1 MYGIILHNVNILIDG
16 GIFMALDYNLIG
28 ERLRK
33 ARIKKNYTQEKLAEL
48 LDVTIAYVSRIE
60 TGKTH
65 INLKRLNQICAVLDT
80 SESYILNGASDNS
93 KTYLNSEFNSILN
106 DCSSKDKELI
116 YQIAT
121 IISEKKTKEN

>member
-1 MYGIILHNVNILIDG
+1 
-16 GIFMALDYNLIG
+16 MALDYKLMG
-28 ERLRK
+28 ERLKK
-33 ARIKKNYTQEKLAEL
+33 ARIQKGLTQEQLAEHL
-48 LDVTIAYVSRIE
+48 KVSIAYISRIE

-65 INLKRLNQICAVLDT
+65 VNLKRLNELCSALDT

-93 KTYLNSEFNSILN
+93 TTYLSSEFSSILK

-121 IISEKKTKEN
+121 IISEKKTQE

>member
-1 MYGIILHNVNILIDG
+1 
-16 GIFMALDYNLIG
+16 MALDYKLMG
-28 ERLRK
+28 ERLKK
-33 ARIKKNYTQEKLAEL
+33 ARIQKGLTQEQLAEQL
-48 LDVTIAYVSRIE
+48 KVSIAYISRIE

-65 INLKRLNQICAVLDT
+65 VNLKRLNELCSSLDT

-93 KTYLNSEFNSILN
+93 TTYLSSEFSSILK

-121 IISEKKTKEN
+121 IISEKKEQK

>member
-1 MYGIILHNVNILIDG
+1 MS
-16 GIFMALDYNLIG
+16 LDYKLMG

-33 ARIKKNYTQEKLAEL
+33 ARIKKGYTQEKLAEIL
-48 LDVTIAYVSRIE
+48 KVSVAYVSRIE

-65 INLKRLNQICAVLDT
+65 ISLKRLNEVCILLDT
-80 SESYILNGASDNS
+80 TEAHILNGASNNS
-93 KTYLNSEFNSILN
+93 NLYLNNEFNSILK

-121 IISEKKTKEN
+121 IISDKDAHK

>member
-1 MYGIILHNVNILIDG
+1 
-16 GIFMALDYNLIG
+16 MALDYKLMG
-28 ERLRK
+28 ERLKK
-33 ARIKKNYTQEKLAEL
+33 ARIQKGYTQEKLAEL

-65 INLKRLNQICAVLDT
+65 VNLKRLNELCTLLDTTESYVLD
-80 SESYILNGASDNS
+80 GASEHSDS
-93 KTYLNSEFNSILN
+93 YLNNEFNSILK

-121 IISEKKTKEN
+121 IITEKEKEKE

>member
-106 DCSSKDKELI
+106 S
-116 YQIAT
+116 
-121 IISEKKTKEN
+121 